1 MVVRNFN
8 KGLIMNYL
16 RNHCWCSD
24 SNWGGNFDCQIIV
37 SLNHYES
44 DAYKEDWNNLMYK
57 KTGIATLEF
66 GKHAGM
72 EYETEYYS
80 LKPEVIQWLVENI
93 PDFQKGK
100 GWCIGSE
107 KYMMTD
113 SGSASVFFQRRRD
126 AMKFIKTWSK
136 WKRPLFY
143 CQYFTDI
150 RKQLDLSTG
159 KYVDV
164 S

>member
-1 MVVRNFN
+1 
-8 KGLIMNYL
+8 
-16 RNHCWCSD
+16 
-24 SNWGGNFDCQIIV
+24 
-37 SLNHYES
+37 
-44 DAYKEDWNNLMYK
+44 
-57 KTGIATLEF
+57 
-66 GKHAGM
+66 M